1 MANNIITHNSAMNR
15 YRLKEFRVSVFVM
28 QKSYSLMIFFNFTQ
42 GEDIVN
48 IETYLLGRRIRKC
61 VITVKNMK

>member
-1 MANNIITHNSAMNR
+1 
-15 YRLKEFRVSVFVM
+15 M

>member
-1 MANNIITHNSAMNR
+1 MTSAQPSRKMSAGR
-15 YRLKEFRVSVFVM
+15 EFRVSVFVM

>member
-1 MANNIITHNSAMNR
+1 MNR

-48 IETYLLGRRIRKC
+48 IETYLLGRRIRKS

>member
-1 MANNIITHNSAMNR
+1 MNR

-61 VITVKNMK
+61 VISCMSLRLYRPSRY